1 METPR
6 TLQQAIIHFSKP
18 EVNVNRQMKNI
29 QEDFRAILRFCMK
42 RWRIELQEGEDRAA
56 RAVLVRVTI
65 KADSSPVKTIVRISP

>member
-1 METPR
+1 
-6 TLQQAIIHFSKP
+6 
-18 EVNVNRQMKNI
+18 MKNI